1 MMYYI
6 NMLYIIFIYNIDTLF
21 KIYQKINHVEDELTA
36 WIPYT
41 YDIVYHTLF
50 DILYHATIHI
60 V

>member
-6 NMLYIIFIYNIDTLF
+6 NMLYRMFIYNIDTLF
-21 KIYQKINHVEDELTA
+21 KIYQKINHVEDELTS

-41 YDIVYHTLF
+41 YDIVYHTLL
-50 DILYHATIHI
+50 DILYHETIHI